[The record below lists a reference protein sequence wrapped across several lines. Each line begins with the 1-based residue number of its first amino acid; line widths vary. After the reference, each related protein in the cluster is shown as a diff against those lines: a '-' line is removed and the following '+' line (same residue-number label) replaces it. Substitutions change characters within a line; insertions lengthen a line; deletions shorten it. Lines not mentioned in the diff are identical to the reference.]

1 MLSSFTSQPHQ
12 HNIFQHQSMLHTS
25 LLSHLSAGDD
35 NLSNS
40 SDAALERELPSSAS
54 SMISS
59 SVLSPAISTSS
70 TLDVIDHKQG
80 IKRARSDTIRSDI
93 SDNSTNHTTTIT
105 IKSELVN
112 LDSPQP
118 QEILISS
125 DSHQSE
131 GEKKDFGSMSINP
144 KSVTPYSD
152 ATKCKK
158 NATSH
163 VKRPMNAFM
172 VWSQIERKRISEVA
186 PEVHNA
192 EISKR
197 LGARWKNL
205 DTEARKPF
213 IDEAERLRLLH
224 LKEYP
229 DYKYRPR
236 KKAKKSDDSL
246 TGPGQISTSNITSSS
261 EQQPII
267 LSNSSNLSVMN
278 NGMFVQLV
286 DNSQDLNLESA
297 GLENLKSEIS
307 SLLGANNSIDNNTLA
322 DTSADFDLDFDT
334 ADFDMNDENLFD
346 PATMSLLESKLDAA
360 LNSDQKNVES
370 GNSGEQID
378 FLEIALDNYNFDN
391 IGNPPNESN
400 KEENIS
406 SIALTPPEQSSRDSN
421 EQLNIKSRSSHHQQ
435 QHQKTSQKSYTLS
448 NNQNPYLISLL
459 SNDNSKNN
467 NTTLNTSSI
476 NLANKIS
483 SLITTVKKSEPSQ
496 QQLQQHHHNSASI
509 LCMTPADSPADI
521 SNQFDQVPEQQ
532 TTQGNQLQMPFPVI
546 IKDPTS
552 RSMPV
557 DITALKLVPIQGEK
571 KLMNVRKPQVVSAAP
586 SASTAGS
593 NTTVTVK
600 KSTVN
605 IMPIALTIHPQS
617 QPQQK
622 NKVNFSI
629 ISQSTTHSQSV
640 LSSINNTTLAKLVS
654 HLNKVSTKSTALNEL
669 RQKITIKSEQKRAT
683 NYAEELDLENEFFTL
698 IRGPKQTRNKQYI
711 EKVSKVPKDEE
722 SNKPVV
728 IVVPKQTNQQQTVLV
743 NNNNVVNNNNCHT
756 NNNISCSNG
765 NITNQSTNSGEYID
779 TYSMF
784 NESTNLNEYLATLFH

>member
-1 MLSSFTSQPHQ
+1 MLSSFTSQLHQ
-12 HNIFQHQSMLHTS
+12 HNIFQHQSTLHTS
-25 LLSHLSAGDD
+25 LLSNLSAGDD

-40 SDAALERELPSSAS
+40 SDAAFERELPSSVS

-70 TLDVIDHKQG
+70 TLDVNDHKQG

-93 SDNSTNHTTTIT
+93 SDNTTNHTTTST

-112 LDSPQP
+112 LDSPQL

-125 DSHQSE
+125 DSQQSE

-144 KSVTPYSD
+144 TSVTPYSD

-172 VWSQIERKRISEVA
+172 VWSQIERRRISEVA

-246 TGPGQISTSNITSSS
+246 TGSGQISTSNTTSSS
-261 EQQPII
+261 QQQPII

-297 GLENLKSEIS
+297 ELENLKSEIS
-307 SLLGANNSIDNNTLA
+307 SLLGTNNSIDNNTLA

-400 KEENIS
+400 KQENIS

-421 EQLNIKSRSSHHQQ
+421 EQLNIKSRPSHNQQ
-435 QHQKTSQKSYTLS
+435 QHQKTSQKSFDIS

-467 NTTLNTSSI
+467 NTTSNTSSI
-476 NLANKIS
+476 NLANKSS
-483 SLITTVKKSEPSQ
+483 SLITTVKKSEPTQ
-496 QQLQQHHHNSASI
+496 QQLQQHNSASI

-532 TTQGNQLQMPFPVI
+532 TTQGNQLQMPFPVV

-593 NTTVTVK
+593 NTNVTAK

-605 IMPIALTIHPQS
+605 IMPIAFTIHPQS

-622 NKVNFSI
+622 NKANFSI

-669 RQKITIKSEQKRAT
+669 PQKINIKSEQKRAT
-683 NYAEELDLENEFFTL
+683 NYADELDLENEFFTL
-698 IRGPKQTRNKQYI
+698 IRSPKQTRNKQYT
-711 EKVSKVPKDEE
+711 EKVPKDEE
-722 SNKPVV
+722 PNKPDV
-728 IVVPKQTNQQQTVLV
+728 IVVPKQTSQQHIVLV
-743 NNNNVVNNNNCHT
+743 NNNNVVNNNHRHT
-756 NNNISCSNG
+756 NSNISCSNG
-765 NITNQSTNSGEYID
+765 NATNQSTNSGEYID